1 MKFLRATSGNVFF
14 GLTEEESEIEPVIE
28 LVISVSE
35 KRLQAVGGGVV
46 QAAAFEDYRIGL
58 SLDSA
63 ESLIESVQELIKEA
77 ERQAEKIEVKND

>member
-35 KRLQAVGGGVV
+35 NRLQAVGGGVV
-46 QAAAFEDYRIGL
+46 QAAAYEDYRIGL
-58 SLDSA
+58 SLSSA
-63 ESLIESVQELIKEA
+63 RSLIESVQDFVEEA
-77 ERQAEKIEVKND
+77 ERQAEKIEVKK

>member
-28 LVISVSE
+28 LVITVSE
-35 KRLQAVGGGVV
+35 KRLQSVGGSVV

-58 SLDSA
+58 SLSSA
-63 ESLIESVQELIKEA
+63 RSLIESVQDFVKEA
-77 ERQAEKIEVKND
+77 EQQAKKIQVKHD

>member
-1 MKFLRATSGNVFF
+1 MKFIRATSGNVFF

-46 QAAAFEDYRIGL
+46 QAAAYEDYRIGL
-58 SLDSA
+58 SLSSA
-63 ESLIESVQELIKEA
+63 RSLIESVQDFIKEA

>member
-1 MKFLRATSGNVFF
+1 MKFIRATSGNVFF

-35 KRLQAVGGGVV
+35 KRLQA
-46 QAAAFEDYRIGL
+46 DYRIGL
-58 SLDSA
+58 SLSSA
-63 ESLIESVQELIKEA
+63 RSLIESVQDFVKEA

>member
-1 MKFLRATSGNVFF
+1 MKFIRATSGNVFF

-46 QAAAFEDYRIGL
+46 SAAAFEDYRIGL
-58 SLDSA
+58 SLSSA
-63 ESLIESVQELIKEA
+63 RSLIESVQDFVEEA
-77 ERQAEKIEVKND
+77 ERQAEKIEVKK

>member
-1 MKFLRATSGNVFF
+1 MKFIRATSGNVFF

-46 QAAAFEDYRIGL
+46 SAAAFEDYRIGL
-58 SLDSA
+58 SLSSA
-63 ESLIESVQELIKEA
+63 RSLIESVQDFVKEA

>member
-28 LVISVSE
+28 LVITVSE
-35 KRLQAVGGGVV
+35 KRLQSVGGSVV

-58 SLDSA
+58 SIDSA
-63 ESLIESVQELIKEA
+63 KSLIESVQDFVKEVT
-77 ERQAEKIEVKND
+77 RIAEKIEVKND

>member
-35 KRLQAVGGGVV
+35 NRLQAVGGGVV
-46 QAAAFEDYRIGL
+46 QAAAYEDYRIGL
-58 SLDSA
+58 SLSSA
-63 ESLIESVQELIKEA
+63 RSLIESVQDFVEEA

>member
-1 MKFLRATSGNVFF
+1 MKFIRATSGNVFF

-35 KRLQAVGGGVV
+35 NRLQAVGGGVV
-46 QAAAFEDYRIGL
+46 QAAAYEDYRIGL
-58 SLDSA
+58 SLSSA
-63 ESLIESVQELIKEA
+63 RSLIESVQDFVKEA

>member
-1 MKFLRATSGNVFF
+1 MKFIRATSGNVFF

-58 SLDSA
+58 SLSSA
-63 ESLIESVQELIKEA
+63 RSLIESVENFVKEA

>member
-35 KRLQAVGGGVV
+35 NRLQAVGGGVV
-46 QAAAFEDYRIGL
+46 QAAAYEDYRIGL
-58 SLDSA
+58 SLSSA
-63 ESLIESVQELIKEA
+63 RSLIESVQDFVKEA

>member
-28 LVISVSE
+28 LVITVSE
-35 KRLQAVGGGVV
+35 KRLQSVGGSVV

-58 SLDSA
+58 SIDSA
-63 ESLIESVQELIKEA
+63 KSLIESVQDFVKEVT
-77 ERQAEKIEVKND
+77 RMAEKIEVKND

>member
-35 KRLQAVGGGVV
+35 NRLQAVGGGVV
-46 QAAAFEDYRIGL
+46 QAAAYEDYRIGL
-58 SLDSA
+58 SLSSA
-63 ESLIESVQELIKEA
+63 RSLIESVQDFVKEA
-77 ERQAEKIEVKND
+77 ERQAKKIEVKND

>member
-1 MKFLRATSGNVFF
+1 MKFITATSGNVFF
-14 GLTEEESEIEPVIE
+14 GLTEEETEIEPVIE

-46 QAAAFEDYRIGL
+46 SAAAFEDYRIGL
-58 SLDSA
+58 SLSSA
-63 ESLIESVQELIKEA
+63 QSLIESVQDFIKEA

>member
-1 MKFLRATSGNVFF
+1 MKFIRATSGNVFF

-28 LVISVSE
+28 LVIGVSE

-58 SLDSA
+58 SLESA
-63 ESLIESVQELIKEA
+63 RSLIESVQHFVKEA

>member
-14 GLTEEESEIEPVIE
+14 GLTEQESEIEPVIE

-58 SLDSA
+58 SLSSA
-63 ESLIESVQELIKEA
+63 RSLIESVQDFVKEA
-77 ERQAEKIEVKND
+77 ERQFEKIEVKCD